1 MSNLKMKDQMANEYT
16 NELKLDFGDDDKLL
30 IPVVTQHH
38 LTKDVLILSYVNK
51 EAFEETLRSGYATY
65 YSRNRKE
72 LWKKGMT
79 SGDFLRIEEIRIN
92 CEQNSLLFMVMP
104 EGKGV
109 CHARKSDGVP
119 YSTCYYRKL
128 KDGKLIVIEK

>member
-1 MSNLKMKDQMANEYT
+1 MENEYT
-16 NELKLDFGDDDKLL
+16 DELLLNFGEDGNTL
-30 IPVVTQHH
+30 IPVVSQHVE
-38 LTKDVLILSYVNK
+38 TKDVLILSYVNR

-65 YSRNRKE
+65 YSRSRNE

-79 SGDFLRIEEIRIN
+79 SGDFLKIEEIRVN
-92 CEQNSLLFMVMP
+92 CEQNSLLFLVTP

-109 CHARKSDGVP
+109 CHAKKENNLP

-128 KDGKLIVIEK
+128 QDGKLIVIKE